1 MKINAAMNV
10 KHIACP
16 LDFSDASIKALDYA
30 AMIARAYAA
39 ELHLVH
45 VYERP
50 YYSVAA
56 PSGSGALTYSID
68 NERDAEMRSTVSQE
82 FARVA
87 TEERVKDLVVHKTML
102 ADLPAWKFY
111 EQLDADKCDLIIMGT
126 RGATGLLH
134 GGLIGTNTERVIRKA
149 PTPVISV
156 PVEYHPREIRKI
168 LFATDFSDNLN
179 SAFGEV
185 ATFAEKFGA
194 EIIVGFINTREN
206 FSTTKFANDQY
217 NELRSHYQD
226 VNMSLVVHS
235 FHTVEEGIWELCT
248 LYSIDLIA
256 MLTHGRTGIS
266 HLIRGSLAE
275 ELSSTS
281 FITLP
286 LLTFKNAK
294 K

>member
-1 MKINAAMNV
+1 MNV

-16 LDFSDASIKALDYA
+16 LDFSDASIKALEFA
-30 AMIARAYAA
+30 AMLARGYAA

-68 NERDAEMRSTVSQE
+68 NERDAEMRTTVSQE

-87 TEERVKDLVVHKTML
+87 TEERMKDLVFHKRML

-111 EQLDADKCDLIIMGT
+111 EQLDSAQLDLIVMGT

-134 GGLIGTNTERVIRKA
+134 GGLVGTNTERVIRKA
-149 PTPVISV
+149 PVPVVSV
-156 PVEYHPREIRKI
+156 PKDYHPREIKKI
-168 LFATDFSDNLN
+168 LFATDFSDDL
-179 SAFGEV
+179 SEAFGEV
-185 ATFAEKFGA
+185 AAFADKFGA

-206 FSTTKFANDQY
+206 FSTTKFANGQY
-217 NELRSHYQD
+217 NELRNKYKEQ
-226 VNMSLVVHS
+226 NMSLVVHS

-248 LYSIDLIA
+248 LYGIDLIT

-286 LLTFKNAK
+286 LLTFKNARK
-294 K
+294 